1 MEGTVNDFPE
11 RNRKLTVVLLGIMA
25 LLVLVSVISVLMLN

>member
-1 MEGTVNDFPE
+1 MEGTANDFTE

-25 LLVLVSVISVLMLN
+25 LLAVVSVISILLLN